1 MALPLRS
8 DPSFSR
14 CASAHSHACPRNA
27 PLEPDSQRGHH
38 LTERE
43 VYEFMARVPA
53 GELAAEIIG
62 RVRLTLHWV
71 KEEGRG

>member
-1 MALPLRS
+1 
-8 DPSFSR
+8 
-14 CASAHSHACPRNA
+14 
-27 PLEPDSQRGHH
+27 LEPDSQRGHH

>member
-1 MALPLRS
+1 MPDGRA
-8 DPSFSR
+8 
-14 CASAHSHACPRNA
+14 PRFGRARPGDA

>member
-1 MALPLRS
+1 
-8 DPSFSR
+8 
-14 CASAHSHACPRNA
+14 
-27 PLEPDSQRGHH
+27 LEPDSQRGHH

-53 GELAAEIIG
+53 AELAAEIIG